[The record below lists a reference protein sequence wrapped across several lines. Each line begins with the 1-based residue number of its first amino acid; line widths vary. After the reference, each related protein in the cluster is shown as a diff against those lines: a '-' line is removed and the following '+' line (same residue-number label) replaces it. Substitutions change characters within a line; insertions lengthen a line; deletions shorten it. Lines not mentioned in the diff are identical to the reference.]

1 MPCNARTSGAPV
13 LRRWWPSWLPCAR
26 AAPALPDSDAAGLT
40 GMRREKRV
48 HSKLEPSRTG
58 GFLHFLAKWTN
69 IPCPVPIVFE
79 LADSPLSARSHAR
92 SGGWFRQLLTRREHL
107 RSRFKILGHDCSQR
121 ESPSGA
127 DRLPPTGPADEG
139 RGAPE
144 PGFAADR
151 RPPQGRRLLQ
161 AAALAQGSGPVSYPE
176 GAPSNF
182 GQNSA
187 GTP

>member
-1 MPCNARTSGAPV
+1 M
-13 LRRWWPSWLPCAR
+13 PCAR

-40 GMRREKRV
+40 GMRPEERV

-79 LADSPLSARSHAR
+79 LADSPLSARSRAR

-139 RGAPE
+139 RGWAR
-144 PGFAADR
+144 FRR
-151 RPPQGRRLLQ
+151 RPLPTSRPAERSSPGLRTRLLPGRR
-161 AAALAQGSGPVSYPE
+161 SDPV
-176 GAPSNF
+176 PST
-182 GQNSA
+182 SDR
-187 GTP
+187 TRREHLRTRSELI